1 MKKNNDGSLFLS
13 LHCSGYREL
22 IWELLHPD
30 YIGQVKILEPDELI
44 KEAKEYV
51 YKVKKIS

>member
-1 MKKNNDGSLFLS
+1 MKKNNDGSLVLS

-30 YIGQVKILEPDELI
+30 YIGLVKILEPDELI

-51 YKVKKIS
+51 YKLKKIT